1 MCRTRK
7 ESVTALS
14 IAADT
19 LALRTCRLFET
30 HDLDDAQDRISR
42 IMQPHR
48 LQRHARGGS
57 ARSHMDFLRLN
68 GIGLGTIAF
77 GPGRIE
83 VPPLDD
89 YHLVVFCLTGS
100 AVLRTGAVEM
110 AIDRFQGI
118 VCPAQQPLSGQFS
131 QDCEQ
136 FVMRIDRNRLA
147 AFGGGREP
155 HLLTRLN
162 LRSARLQP
170 FLSALRGLVTDPMAV
185 QLIQSDGPIA
195 ADYEQLLLRLFLAGQ
210 AQADAARGQSRVR
223 PASVRR
229 AASFIAAHAAAP
241 ISLADIALAAGVPE
255 RTLHDAYCRF
265 EGVSPMRA
273 LRDLRLDRVRDR
285 LRADQAASVTEI
297 ALAAGFTHLGR
308 FAQAYASRFGER
320 PSQTLRRR

>member
-1 MCRTRK
+1 MRK
-7 ESVTALS
+7 EWGTQLS
-14 IAADT
+14 IAADD
-19 LALRTCRLFET
+19 LALRACRLFET
-30 HDLDDAQDRISR
+30 YDLDDAQDRISR

-48 LQRHARGGS
+48 LQRQARGGS
-57 ARSHMDFLRLN
+57 ARSHMDFLRLR
-68 GIGLGTIAF
+68 GVGLGTIAF
-77 GPGRIE
+77 GQGRID

-89 YHLVVFCLTGS
+89 YHLVVFCLAGS
-100 AVLRTGAVEM
+100 AVLRTGAAEM
-110 AIDRFQGI
+110 EIDRFQGI

-136 FVMRIDRNRLA
+136 FVMRIDWNRLA
-147 AFGGGREP
+147 AFGGGGEP

-170 FLSALRGLVTDPMAV
+170 FLSALRGLVTDPAAV
-185 QLIQSDGPIA
+185 QLIQSNAHVAG
-195 ADYEQLLLRLFLAGQ
+195 DYEQLLLRLFLAGQ
-210 AQADAARGQSRVR
+210 DLADVARAQSPVR

-229 AASFIAAHAAAP
+229 AASFIEANAAAP
-241 ISLADIALAAGVPE
+241 ISLADIALAAGVAE

-273 LRDLRLDRVRDR
+273 LRDTRLDRVRAR
-285 LRADQAASVTEI
+285 LQGDATANVTET

-320 PSQTLRRR
+320 PSETLRRR